1 MPRSTWKTPNLK
13 HFNTHLKTQPKT
25 TSLRSATVSPELI
38 GTTVYVH
45 NGLKFLPLRV
55 SENAVGFKLG
65 AFAHTKKRVI
75 HKKKKPRK

>member
-1 MPRSTWKTPNLK
+1 MPRSTWKTPHLK
-13 HFNTHLKTQPKT
+13 HFNTHWQPKT
-25 TSLRSATVSPELI
+25 SSLRSATVSPELI

-65 AFAHTKKRVI
+65 AFANTKKRVI
-75 HKKKKPRK
+75 HKKRKPRR